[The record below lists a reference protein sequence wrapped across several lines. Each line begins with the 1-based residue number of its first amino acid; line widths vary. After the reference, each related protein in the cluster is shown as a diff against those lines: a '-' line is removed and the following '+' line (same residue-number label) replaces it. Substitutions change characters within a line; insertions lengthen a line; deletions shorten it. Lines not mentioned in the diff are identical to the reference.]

1 MAYSLYMDG
10 VLFPVTPSK
19 MKIKIKNQN
28 KTLTLIND
36 GEINFLKAAGLTEI
50 SFDLVIPQVL
60 YPYAVYTGGFKDAE
74 YFLNKIEKLKTGK
87 KKFQFILSRT
97 DPSGKLL
104 FDTNM
109 KVSLEDYQIG
119 EDAKDGLDL
128 TVAVKLKQYRPF
140 STKTIVVEPP
150 VKAEKPKATVKAPRE
165 TNSAPAKKTHTVVKG
180 DCLWNIAQKYMGNGS
195 KYPSLYST
203 NQSVIDGKN
212 KGTGNPKYT
221 IYPGQVLTIP

>member
-50 SFDLVIPQVL
+50 SFDLAIPQVL
-60 YPYAVYTGGFKDAE
+60 YPYAVYTSGFQGAE

-87 KKFQFILSRT
+87 KNFQFIFSRT
-97 DPSGKLL
+97 DPNGKLL

-119 EDAKDGLDL
+119 EDAKDGLDQ
-128 TVAVKLKQYRPF
+128 TITVKLKQYRPF
-140 STKTIVVEPP
+140 STKTIVVEAP
-150 VKAEKPKATVKAPRE
+150 VKEEKPKATVKTPRE

-195 KYPSLYST
+195 KYPSLYSA